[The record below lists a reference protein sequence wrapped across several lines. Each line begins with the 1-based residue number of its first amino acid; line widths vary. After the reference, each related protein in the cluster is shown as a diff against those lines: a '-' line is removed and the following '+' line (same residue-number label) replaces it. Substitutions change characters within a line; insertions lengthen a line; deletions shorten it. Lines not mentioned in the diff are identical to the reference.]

1 MSNYHE
7 EHDQEKRLEL
17 LRAELASFGG
27 TFAANADISGDL
39 EEEFLRR
46 VLEYEKAQPI
56 TLLQLL
62 ANAGLTVPQPDDLD
76 ERDLTTKLWEIIERM
91 SSLGAYLLN
100 TNHLSDRELYE
111 HLYYE
116 SLREEATLF
125 PENPSFGFMID
136 VTGSG
141 SDEDTQ
147 LFLKYYADDAYRE
160 RWARDWPEDPMPKR
174 EDAPYDRDS
183 RLPRSPFG

>member
-7 EHDQEKRLEL
+7 EPDQEKRLEM
-17 LRAELASFGG
+17 LRTELAGLGG
-27 TFAANADISGDL
+27 TFTSQSEIPGDL

-46 VLEYEKAQPI
+46 VLDYERAQPI

-62 ANAGLTVPQPDDLD
+62 GNSGLTVPSPDELD
-76 ERDLTTKLWEIIERM
+76 DSDLTIKLWEIIARM

-100 TNHLSDRELYE
+100 TNHLGDRELYE
-111 HLYYE
+111 YLYKE
-116 SLREEATLF
+116 ALTEEATLF

-136 VTGSG
+136 LTGGG

-147 LFLKYYADDAYRE
+147 LFLKYYANDSYRE
-160 RWARDWPEDPMPKR
+160 RWARDWPDDPMPKR
-174 EDAPYDRDS
+174 EDAPFDRDAL
-183 RLPRSPFG
+183 LPRSPFG

>member
-7 EHDQEKRLEL
+7 EPDQEKRLEL

-27 TFAANADISGDL
+27 AFSAQAEISGDL

-62 ANAGLTVPQPDDLD
+62 ANAGLTVPSPDDLD

-111 HLYYE
+111 HLFYE

-136 VTGSG
+136 LTGSG
-141 SDEDTQ
+141 SAEDTQ
-147 LFLKYYADDAYRE
+147 LFLKYYADDVYRD

-174 EDAPYDRDS
+174 EDPPFNRDS
-183 RLPRSPFG
+183 RLPRAPFG

>member
-1 MSNYHE
+1 MTNYHE

-17 LRAELASFGG
+17 LRTELASLGG
-27 TFAANADISGDL
+27 TFSAQTEIPGDL

-46 VLEYEKAQPI
+46 VLEYEKTQPI

-62 ANAGLTVPQPDDLD
+62 ANAGLTVPAPDDLD
-76 ERDLTTKLWEIIERM
+76 DRDLTTKLWEIIERM

-111 HLYYE
+111 HLFNE
-116 SLREEATLF
+116 ALREEATLF

-136 VTGSG
+136 ITGG
-141 SDEDTQ
+141 CSDEDTQ
-147 LFLKYYADDAYRE
+147 LFLKYYADDTYRE
-160 RWARDWPEDPMPKR
+160 RWARDWPDDPMPKR
-174 EDAPYDRDS
+174 EDAPFDRDA
-183 RLPRSPFG
+183 RLPHGPFG